1 MWASWERQRGCLRA
15 RTSTGAAGARREE
28 SSPGRSAQEAGGA
41 LSCSAL
47 SPRRGG
53 EWRLPRLRRICDIQ
67 TQARLLRLPLF
78 QEGRRSAELGGKKT
92 RKKGRGERP
101 HRAPDQDPLGSLLCI
116 PLSLSVPRA
125 TCTGRYPGFHT
136 RRDLEEL
143 GSGRPGAL

>member
-1 MWASWERQRGCLRA
+1 MVRAAWERQRGCLRA
-15 RTSTGAAGARREE
+15 RTSTGAGARREE

-41 LSCSAL
+41 LSGSAL

-53 EWRLPRLRRICDIQ
+53 ECRLLRLRRICDIQ

-78 QEGRRSAELGGKKT
+78 QEGSRSAELGCGWGGGKQKE
-92 RKKGRGERP
+92 KRGGGSG
-101 HRAPDQDPLGSLLCI
+101 QDPLGNVLCN

-125 TCTGRYPGFHT
+125 TCTGRYPGFHM
-136 RRDLEEL
+136 RRDLEER